1 MLGISLII
9 YDIKVEFLLL
19 IIIYFLYII
28 KWVIFYILNF
38 YEILVKMGDLN
49 IYMLYFYEF
58 VMFVKIKIIRG

>member
-1 MLGISLII
+1 MSIWYKSGEVFII
-9 YDIKVEFLLL
+9 N
-19 IIIYFLYII
+19 IIYFLYII
-28 KWVIFYILNF
+28 KWVIFNILNF